1 MTTITTLPDAPSR
14 TDPATFSTKS
24 DALLGALAT
33 FVSETNTVAGECVT
47 NAATATTKAGEAVIS
62 AAAAAASAVTANT
75 KAGEAS
81 VSASAASGSAGTA
94 NTKAGEA
101 SASAIAAAASAVTA
115 NTKAGEAAASV
126 ASIAGGPVASV
137 NGRTGV
143 VTGVQDT
150 LVSGS
155 SIKTVNSTSLLGS
168 GNLAVGDVTT
178 SGTQTLTNKTIAL
191 GSNTVSG
198 TIAQFNAAV
207 TDADF
212 ATGGGTA
219 TGTNTGDN
227 APNTLYSA
235 LVSNAT
241 HTGDATGSTALTV
254 VKINGVLMSGLAT
267 GLLKNTT
274 TTGAPSI
281 ATAET
286 DYVTPTGSGTLTN
299 KTIALGSNTVSGTIA
314 QFNTAVTDADLA
326 ILGANTFTAAQI
338 YSDQLV
344 SRAMF
349 KDCGLTVVDKGNSST
364 TTQTYDYTAGSVQT
378 STATGNHTIA
388 FSNFPPT
395 GNLGQVLVIL
405 TNGGAFTLTW
415 PGSVLWVKPD
425 GTTTASI
432 STYLAANTGRTAL
445 QTSGVDQLLF
455 WTRDAGSVV
464 YGKLV

>member
-47 NAATATTKAGEAVIS
+47 NAATATTKAGEASTS
-62 AAAAAASAVTANT
+62 ASSASTSASTATTQAGNASTSASSASSSASTATTQAGIATTQASNAASSATNAN
-75 KAGEAS
+75 
-81 VSASAASGSAGTA
+81 
-94 NTKAGEA
+94 N
-101 SASAIAAAASAVTA
+101 SAIAAAASA
-115 NTKAGEAAASV
+115 
-126 ASIAGGPVASV
+126 ASIAGGPVVSV
-137 NGRTGV
+137 NGRTGI
-143 VTGVQDT
+143 VTGVQDS
-150 LVSGS
+150 LVSGT
-155 SIKTVNSTSLLGS
+155 SIKTINSTSLLGS
-168 GNLAVGDVTT
+168 GD
-178 SGTQTLTNKTIAL
+178 IA
-191 GSNTVSG
+191 
-198 TIAQFNAAV
+198 I
-207 TDADF
+207 
-212 ATGGGTA
+212 TG
-219 TGTNTGDN
+219 
-227 APNTLYSA
+227 
-235 LVSNAT
+235 NAT

-338 YSDQLV
+338 YGDQLA

-364 TTQTYDYTAGSVQT
+364 STQTYDYTAGSVQT

-388 FSNFPPT
+388 TSNWPPT
-395 GNLGQVLVIL
+395 GNLGQILIQL
-405 TNGGAFTLTW
+405 TNGGAYTLTW
-415 PGSVLWVKPD
+415 PTVSWIKPD
-425 GTTTASI
+425 GTTTTSI

-445 QTSGVDQLLF
+445 QTSGMDQILL
-455 WTRDAGSVV
+455 WSRDAGTTI

>member
-62 AAAAAASAVTANT
+62 AAAAAASAATANT

-81 VSASAASGSAGTA
+81 VSASSASGSAGTA

-115 NTKAGEAAASV
+115 NTKAGEAAAIV
-126 ASIAGGPVASV
+126 ATIAGGPVASV

-143 VTGVQDT
+143 VTGVQDS
-150 LVSGS
+150 LVSGT
-155 SIKTVNSTSLLGS
+155 SIKTINSTSLLGS
-168 GNLAVGDVTT
+168 GD
-178 SGTQTLTNKTIAL
+178 IA
-191 GSNTVSG
+191 
-198 TIAQFNAAV
+198 I
-207 TDADF
+207 
-212 ATGGGTA
+212 TG
-219 TGTNTGDN
+219 
-227 APNTLYSA
+227 
-235 LVSNAT
+235 NAT
-241 HTGDATGSTALTV
+241 HTGDATGDTALTV
-254 VKINGVLMSGLAT
+254 VKINGTLMSGLATGILKNTTGTGVPSIATVRTDYAEPTTALAT

-274 TTGAPSI
+274 TTGAHTI

>member
-62 AAAAAASAVTANT
+62 AAAAAASAATANT

-81 VSASAASGSAGTA
+81 VSASSASGSAGTA

-115 NTKAGEAAASV
+115 NTKAGEAAASA

-143 VTGVQDT
+143 VTGVQDS
-150 LVSGS
+150 LVSGT
-155 SIKTVNSTSLLGS
+155 SIKTINSTSLLGS
-168 GNLAVGDVTT
+168 GD
-178 SGTQTLTNKTIAL
+178 IA
-191 GSNTVSG
+191 
-198 TIAQFNAAV
+198 I
-207 TDADF
+207 
-212 ATGGGTA
+212 TG
-219 TGTNTGDN
+219 
-227 APNTLYSA
+227 
-235 LVSNAT
+235 NAT
-241 HTGDATGSTALTV
+241 HTGDATGDTALTV
-254 VKINGVLMSGLAT
+254 VKINGTLLSGLAT

-274 TTGAPSI
+274 GTGVPSI
-281 ATAET
+281 AIAET

-299 KTIALGSNTVSGTIA
+299 KAIALGSNTVSGTIA

-338 YSDQLV
+338 YGDQQH

-349 KDCGLTVVDKGNSST
+349 LDCGLTVVDKGNSST

-388 FSNFPPT
+388 TSNWPPT
-395 GNLGQVLVIL
+395 GNLGQILILL

-415 PGSVLWVKPD
+415 PAAINWIKPD
-425 GTTTASI
+425 GTTTTSI
-432 STYLAANTGRTAL
+432 SIYLAALTGRTAL
-445 QTSGVDQLLF
+445 QASGTDQILL
-455 WTRDAGSVV
+455 WSRDAGTTI